1 MAQFMTPAAPDKMTP
16 SERRFYT
23 LLRSKLDDDY
33 WVWFNLA
40 SRGRRRRYPDYLI
53 FHPRRGLLAIEVKG
67 WAAGHLR
74 RINPEQVELEI
85 AGQRLQLTNP
95 LEQAR
100 QTLLPFINSLQ
111 RDPLLQQADGKY
123 KGHLLL
129 PWGYGCTL
137 SNCRRRQLPDDVD
150 LCLEPSKTFYR
161 EDLDPAQDAAT
172 FRARL
177 DGLFPYRFPLALSA
191 EQIDHVRSGLC
202 PDIIINP
209 QAVAFDE
216 QDLVLEWPEEMRQL
230 DLQQE
235 AIARSLGAGHRVI
248 HGVAGSGKTLIL
260 QYRARQLA
268 EELEPEAGPVLVV
281 CYNKVLAAQL
291 RERLRD
297 QRNLEVWHIHG
308 LCAELNRRHSLGLRG
323 GSFEELP
330 GRVAAALAER
340 GWPGRYEA
348 VLIDEGHDLAPDWI
362 RLLVALVNPE
372 SERLLF
378 LYDDTQTLY
387 SGRRSLDFSLASV
400 NIKAQGRTK
409 KLRRNYRNSQEIQRY
424 AQNFLFRFISPA
436 DSDDDHIPCLI
447 GEAGGVVSHIEP
459 RCWLLPH
466 AQQERQAV
474 LDTLRRWLAA
484 GVPPGEMA
492 VLCYSRS
499 QGEAL
504 HQFLRRAQLDHQDLS
519 DPGQRGSWRGDRPT
533 LCTMHSSKGLEFS
546 HVIVFGIGQMFISE
560 QFPREQLARV
570 IYVAMTRAKSH
581 LLVLSSQENEFT
593 RALATVEAEARAN
606 PL

>member
-1 MAQFMTPAAPDKMTP
+1 MAQFMTPPDKMTP

-23 LLRSKLDDDY
+23 LLRDKLDDDY
-33 WVWFNLA
+33 LVWFNLA

-85 AGQRLQLTNP
+85 AGQRLLLTNP

-111 RDPLLQQADGKY
+111 RDPLLQQPAGKY

-129 PWGYGCTL
+129 PWGYGCAL

-161 EDLDPAQDAAT
+161 EDLDPEQDAAT

-216 QDLVLEWPEEMRQL
+216 QDLVLEWPEEIRQL

-235 AIARSLGAGHRVI
+235 AIARSLGDGHRVI

-268 EELEPEAGPVLVV
+268 EELEPEAGSVLVV
-281 CYNKVLAAQL
+281 CYNKVLAARL
-291 RERLRD
+291 RERLAD
-297 QRNLEVWHIHG
+297 LPNIEVHYFHG
-308 LCAELNRRHSLGLRG
+308 LCAELNERHKLGLNT
-323 GSFEELP
+323 SYKNEKLADQL
-330 GRVAAALAER
+330 AAALAER
-340 GWPGRYEA
+340 GWPGRYEV

-400 NIKAQGRTK
+400 HIKAPGRTK
-409 KLRRNYRNSQEIQRY
+409 ILRRNYRNSQEIQRY
-424 AQNFLFRFISPA
+424 AQNFLFQFISPA

-459 RCWLLPH
+459 RCWLLPK

-499 QGEAL
+499 QGKAL
-504 HQFLRRAQLDHQDLS
+504 HNFLNENDLDHQDLS
-519 DPGQRGSWRGDRPT
+519 NPGQRGSWRGDRPT

-546 HVIVFGIGQMFISE
+546 HVIVFGIGQMFSSE

>member
-1 MAQFMTPAAPDKMTP
+1 M
-16 SERRFYT
+16 
-23 LLRSKLDDDY
+23 
-33 WVWFNLA
+33 
-40 SRGRRRRYPDYLI
+40 
-53 FHPRRGLLAIEVKG
+53 
-67 WAAGHLR
+67 
-74 RINPEQVELEI
+74 
-85 AGQRLQLTNP
+85 
-95 LEQAR
+95 
-100 QTLLPFINSLQ
+100 
-111 RDPLLQQADGKY
+111 
-123 KGHLLL
+123 
-129 PWGYGCTL
+129 
-137 SNCRRRQLPDDVD
+137 
-150 LCLEPSKTFYR
+150 
-161 EDLDPAQDAAT
+161 
-172 FRARL
+172 
-177 DGLFPYRFPLALSA
+177 
-191 EQIDHVRSGLC
+191 RSGLC

-209 QAVAFDE
+209 QAVAFDK
-216 QDLVLEWPEEMRQL
+216 QDLVLEWSEKIRQL

-268 EELEPEAGPVLVV
+268 EELKPEAGSVLVV
-281 CYNKVLAAQL
+281 CYNKVLAARL
-291 RERLRD
+291 RERLAD
-297 QRNLEVWHIHG
+297 LPNIEVWHFHG
-308 LCAELNRRHSLGLRG
+308 LCAELNRRYNLVPCWGSLV
-323 GSFEELP
+323 EVLP
-330 GRVAAALAER
+330 LCVAGALALAER

-400 NIKAQGRTK
+400 NIKASGRTK
-409 KLRRNYRNSQEIQRY
+409 ILRRNYRNSQEIQRY
-424 AQNFLFRFISPA
+424 AQNFLFQFISPA
-436 DSDDDHIPCLI
+436 DSDDDHIPCLS
-447 GEAGGVVSHIEP
+447 GEAGGLVSHIEP

-504 HQFLRRAQLDHQDLS
+504 HQFLRRAHLDHQDLS

>member
-1 MAQFMTPAAPDKMTP
+1 MAQFMTPPDKMTP
-16 SERRFYT
+16 SERRFYE
-23 LLRSKLDDDY
+23 LLRDKLDDDY
-33 WVWFNLA
+33 LVWFNLA

-111 RDPLLQQADGKY
+111 RDPLLRQADGKY

-161 EDLDPAQDAAT
+161 EDLDPEQDAAT

-230 DLQQE
+230 DRQQE

-281 CYNKVLAAQL
+281 CYNKVLAARL
-291 RERLRD
+291 RERLTD
-297 QRNLEVWHIHG
+297 LPNIEVHYFHG
-308 LCAELNRRHSLGLRG
+308 LCAELNGRHKLGLNT
-323 GSFEELP
+323 SYKNEKLADQL
-330 GRVAAALAER
+330 AAALAER
-340 GWPGRYEA
+340 GRLGRYEA

-400 NIKAQGRTK
+400 NIKASGRTK
-409 KLRRNYRNSQEIQRY
+409 ILRRNYRNSREIQRY
-424 AQNFLFRFISPA
+424 AQNFLFQFISPA
-436 DSDDDHIPCLI
+436 DSDDDHIPCLS
-447 GEAGGVVSHIEP
+447 GEAGGLVSHIEP

-546 HVIVFGIGQMFISE
+546 HVIVCGIGQMFSSE
-560 QFPREQLARV
+560 KFPREQLARV

-581 LLVLSSQENEFT
+581 LLVLSSQEDEFT